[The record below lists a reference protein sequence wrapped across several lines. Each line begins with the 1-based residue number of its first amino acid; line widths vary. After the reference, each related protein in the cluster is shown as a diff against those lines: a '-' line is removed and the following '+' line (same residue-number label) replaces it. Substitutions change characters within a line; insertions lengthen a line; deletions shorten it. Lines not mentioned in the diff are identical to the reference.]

1 MSSFYL
7 IVKRGETS
15 LRLGYSTQQ
24 VHIIII
30 IIIIMTG
37 LPCTCL
43 LWLGEIASLCF
54 NISDDDNLVALKRAS
69 LDFNTAEFHIL
80 TLVALKQWVNSV
92 QHSVAM
98 FLCCLLDCLLKVP
111 ATC

>member
-30 IIIIMTG
+30 IITVSRYFSCNRYGAVTTEADTQSLKKFSIAEQFDLYLLIPVII
-37 LPCTCL
+37 
-43 LWLGEIASLCF
+43 LWITREL
-54 NISDDDNLVALKRAS
+54 
-69 LDFNTAEFHIL
+69 
-80 TLVALKQWVNSV
+80 
-92 QHSVAM
+92 
-98 FLCCLLDCLLKVP
+98 
-111 ATC
+111 